1 MRPIKRFEFTPILGW
16 SASRYDT
23 FKTCR
28 RRYYYTYY
36 AKFDPEYPANII
48 NRLKKMTS
56 IPLEIGNIVHD
67 IIKVLLERLQK
78 TEQQIDSA
86 RFYHYARKITEQ
98 YCQKT
103 FSEIYYKAINQL
115 NIDDIYETVRMIL
128 SNLLNSQRFMWVIQ
142 NAIKNKDQWV
152 IEPSGYGQTV
162 INGLKAYCKV
172 DFLFPVDDVLYI
184 MDWKTGKADKD
195 KHHKQML
202 GYTAWAAFHF
212 DHDPEKI
219 HPIIAYLKPEYAED
233 TLRISQ
239 PDTNNFADTVK
250 KETQEMYDFCTH
262 IEDNIPKEKTLFEKT
277 TIKVFCDYCN
287 FRELCNS
294 TSAIKPI
301 T

>member
-1 MRPIKRFEFTPILGW
+1 
-16 SASRYDT
+16 
-23 FKTCR
+23 
-28 RRYYYTYY
+28 
-36 AKFDPEYPANII
+36 
-48 NRLKKMTS
+48 MTS

-233 TLRISQ
+233 TLRITR

-294 TSAIKPI
+294 ASAIKPI